1 MIANSDGLTQEEEER
16 RCEQVAQLLLE
27 GMKGEELAKAVR
39 DLDRVREEESS
50 NSRIVHHHHQ
60 PSSSTNLAMPIPMSS
75 FHNPFG
81 LGGFGYSNSSSLSL
95 PPSAY
100 IRRPSSVP
108 LPPHNSSS
116 DFFSFDEYSHHTQQQ
131 QQQQQ
136 QQLQALDLSAITL
149 PSVPFITR
157 PSSPINNI
165 SRQHQQ
171 QRNLLGQ
178 RRASSAQPV
187 FRRSWTLPI
196 NPTPFT
202 THNDFSGFDCW
213 TRPQQVQRDESP
225 LPEVDPEFFN
235 GFSFD
240 HQHQAIESTTT
251 TTTASLF
258 STLPSST
265 PSSVSDRNSPSWLD
279 TSTAAPL
286 HHHQHTHSRSH
297 SQQQHLAIAPH
308 DLPPPLHVDMNWH
321 NAGGGGNALATTQ
334 SSSASSSSSSAFP
347 SPSPPLP
354 ASTTTT
360 STGIGKS
367 ELEVTP
373 TNEMFELSLGYDM
386 GMDMNGCGGAVV
398 TGGVGGVEYG
408 YTGYGDLGYGG
419 GGGGGEMGLGLG
431 LEMGYAMGVG
441 VQQQQQQQ
449 QQQGEMGMWS
459 VVGGQAQQA

>member
-1 MIANSDGLTQEEEER
+1 MIGNNDGGLSQEEEER

-50 NSRIVHHHHQ
+50 NSRLHHHH
-60 PSSSTNLAMPIPMSS
+60 PPTSATTNLAMPIPMASY
-75 FHNPFG
+75 HNPFG
-81 LGGFGYSNSSSLSL
+81 LGGGFGYSSSTSGGLSL

-108 LPPHNSSS
+108 LPLHNSSS
-116 DFFSFDEYSHHTQQQ
+116 DFFSFDDFSHH
-131 QQQQQ
+131 Q

-165 SRQHQQ
+165 SRQHHPHHPQQHLHQQQYHQQQQQ

-187 FRRSWTLPI
+187 FRRSWTLPP
-196 NPTPFT
+196 NPIT
-202 THNDFSGFDCW
+202 TTSFGTGNNEFGGFDW

-225 LPEVDPEFFN
+225 LPDVDPELFN

-240 HQHQAIESTTT
+240 HHQHPSTAVEES
-251 TTTASLF
+251 SLF
-258 STLPSST
+258 SSLPSST
-265 PSSVSDRNSPSWLD
+265 PSSTISDRNSHSPPWLG
-279 TSTAAPL
+279 STAAA
-286 HHHQHTHSRSH
+286 HTHSRSH
-297 SQQQHLAIAPH
+297 SQQQQQHLAIAPH
-308 DLPPPLHVDMNWH
+308 DLPPLHVDMNWH
-321 NAGGGGNALATTQ
+321 PTPTNPTSSSSLTTTTTTSS
-334 SSSASSSSSSAFP
+334 SSSASSAFP

-354 ASTTTT
+354 PSTTGN
-360 STGIGKS
+360 TGGNTK

-373 TNEMFELSLGYDM
+373 TNEMFELSLGYEM
-386 GMDMNGCGGAVV
+386 GMDIHAVS
-398 TGGVGGVEYG
+398 GVDYG
-408 YTGYGDLGYGG
+408 YTGYGDLGYGVVG
-419 GGGGGEMGLGLG
+419 DLGG
-431 LEMGYAMGVG
+431 LEMGYGMGVNG
-441 VQQQQQQQ
+441 
-449 QQQGEMGMWS
+449 QQGQHGQGQSELGMWN